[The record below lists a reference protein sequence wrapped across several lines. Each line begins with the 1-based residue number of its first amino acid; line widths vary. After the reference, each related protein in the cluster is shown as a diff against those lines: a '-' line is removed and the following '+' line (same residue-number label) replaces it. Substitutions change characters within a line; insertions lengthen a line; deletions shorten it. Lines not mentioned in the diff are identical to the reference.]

1 MVVVGAGAS
10 YDSVHFR
17 PIEEFTIHSYPFRPP
32 LANQLFDD
40 RPYFGQAIDDFPQCR
55 PLAQRL
61 RRLAGGVSLE
71 QELDSLF
78 SEAADYA
85 PLRRQFTALRFYL
98 QRVLFTCGTEWLKQ
112 ANKVTNYVGLL
123 DTIDR
128 WRTKRKMDV
137 CFVSFNYDL
146 MLEAAFDEIGV
157 TFSAF
162 ADYLKGPYYLI
173 KPHGSVDWARR
184 VHHIKSE
191 PQKSIETML
200 IEQIDNITITREF
213 VHMGA
218 SPSSGS
224 TAQPLF
230 PAIAVPLAKKLDF
243 EVPESHLEALK
254 AMVPQVT
261 HLLTIGWRGTEESF
275 LKLFQENRRPKGH
288 FGLVV
293 SGSREGAQEVGTNM
307 TRFGLT
313 PAALSG
319 HTFSSFVRSD
329 EFVKFLAQS

>member
-1 MVVVGAGAS
+1 MVIVGAGAS
-10 YDSVHFR
+10 FDSVHFR
-17 PIEEFTIHSYPFRPP
+17 PVEEFTIHSYPYRPP

-40 RPYFGQAIDDFPQCR
+40 RPYFGQTIDDLPQCR

-61 RRLAGGVSLE
+61 RRLPTGVSLE

-78 SEAADYA
+78 GEAADYA
-85 PLRRQFTALRFYL
+85 PLRRQFTAMRFYL
-98 QRVLFTCGTEWLKQ
+98 QRVLWVCGNEWLKQ
-112 ANKVTNYVGLL
+112 ANFVTNYVGLL

-128 WRTKRKMDV
+128 WRSRRKIDV

-146 MLEAAFDEIGV
+146 MLEAAFAEIGV
-157 TFSAF
+157 TFNAF
-162 ADYLKGPYYLI
+162 DDYVTGPYYLI
-173 KPHGSVDWARR
+173 KPHGSVNWARR
-184 VHHIKSE
+184 VHHIRSE
-191 PQKSIETML
+191 PPKSIETML
-200 IEQIDNITITREF
+200 IEQIDNITITKEF

-230 PAIAVPLAKKLDF
+230 PAIGVPLAKKLDF
-243 EVPESHLEALK
+243 ELPESHLDVLK
-254 AMVPQVT
+254 SLVPQVS

-275 LKLFQENRRPKGH
+275 LNLFREARQPKPH

-293 SGSREGAQEVGTNM
+293 SGSRDGAEEAAANM
-307 TRFGLT
+307 TRFGLA

-329 EFVKFLAQS
+329 EFEKFLRLD